1 MDTLFHLVLSCSW
14 CSCQLGYCQNCKNG
28 LVMGS
33 VFQRG
38 WFLCLYMYIYI
49 YICTFVFCYDDS
61 RTYPQTSFVFCYD
74 DSRTC
79 PKCLSIVLGDLGAI
93 SVTAAGKD
101 ADLVQES
108 ENLVGLV

>member
-1 MDTLFHLVLSCSW
+1 MLIHV
-14 CSCQLGYCQNCKNG
+14 
-28 LVMGS
+28 
-33 VFQRG
+33 
-38 WFLCLYMYIYI
+38 YIYI
-49 YICTFVFCYDDS
+49 FILYVLLSFAMMIVVLAPNLLSFAVMIVVLIP
-61 RTYPQTSFVFCYD
+61 RLTYPQTYFVFCYD

-101 ADLVQES
+101 AGLVQES